1 MADAK
6 DYLELWRERYSFPNY
21 ITGHDYLTENGNAV
35 PGTNAGW
42 SAAQKLLLNG
52 NAIGTPDGYYLN
64 PIPLFNRLDHIYSDI
79 VKKGFMS
86 ARSDSIKMNVKNMD
100 YTNGSSD
107 TVKTAPRYPFFNF
120 YGYDLDDIENEI
132 FYSGQ
137 EGINGIYLA
146 QFFPLIRDYEDG
158 RVNGRVTY
166 TIPKSY
172 AEKTKTQT
180 NKTILSEI
188 ERFNGIYELWN
199 ESEELE
205 LLAERFKKD
214 KNDLWIRFNI
224 VDEVADST
232 VTYYGPSNEMLI
244 LYVLYCNYLAE
255 TFFGL
260 QLLMPQ
266 YKRRVEV
273 EDLNKNFWVISTIL
287 DAVVNTL
294 WGPYGLI
301 DVVRQLIAKV
311 TQIEDF
317 LGLNSLT
324 GIELLYNGDNELYF
338 DMYSRFLLSGLE
350 LKLKT
355 QSGERVIKNIFK
367 SHSELSDR
375 KSTTDVYESR
385 EELFEATQ
393 FAEITSVESGYQFTG
408 LYDSDLICSDD
419 KIKISEKPTYIS
431 LSTVIDAIN
440 NTIVSDNGV
449 GFGSI
454 NYDIGPAYREFFG
467 NLDITPD
474 GTLSPTDYEMIATDN
489 RSVSNGATLTPEQI
503 ERFKK
508 YTLAKE
514 YLEDLVNRIDI
525 TEGDKKLSSDK
536 KELLNNLKIESLE
549 DIDKYFTSKKVLVD
563 TSIDTIDTDE
573 NGAIDTKEFLN
584 YANDQIKQIKDFF
597 NNLIQTFGASDDT
610 INNIEDIGND
620 GIKISTAMKGDDG
633 SIGHFAKVDVDNKG
647 LKSTLT
653 TLQELSEYLN
663 RYYIVNKT
671 NKEYLDV
678 LVEDIFENTTN
689 ADGTTTKTCV
699 DALVTIKKTGNPD
712 NIPGGHYVIA
722 INEFDDVGVLPTE
735 DIYTYSLYGLA
746 ILAKKFLPK
755 KGDFDIW
762 FDTNTTVGEKFFD
775 VSDANNDSPASPGKV
790 NLSDAFEIAKSLLP
804 KYNNGEYF
812 AKIKTLMTLI
822 DNDDASDKDS
832 ACVGALAELA
842 NINKNHKNPFPT
854 GVVNESVKTAIKNY
868 FFVKKYDGNPNS
880 VKIISEV
887 CCPNLYM
894 LIEIAKMAQPI
905 RDRKGYE
912 INAGDKQAIIN
923 TITKTNYQLHDNI
936 LIFLYDKDYYKIQYD
951 EEETT
956 TNSGEAGLY
965 VDVTDGFYKTN
976 QPVIKYHLKRRETTH
991 FLFIPR
997 TDLIGGEIIELR
1009 LTEKGVNKEI
1019 LDLSQLTDKGFT
1031 QMKTTNSR
1039 LFLSLHNS
1047 FADIPAQYNHRT
1059 TLFFK
1064 DTVPE
1069 DISTLG
1075 HTDNPFKD
1083 INSWF
1088 CNGIE
1093 CQYFKPTM
1101 KKVNEDTILSSQQTK
1116 LVDLTIKAS
1125 MICKAENINDN
1136 SFIFEEGP
1144 TESKLNN
1151 ETFYS
1156 FARKMA
1162 FGAAQRHNLVF
1173 YSSSATHDGDMFVH
1187 SPSQLLLS
1195 PSLRGDESIQPPYWV
1210 SDSEY
1215 AKRIYPYDVMNNA
1228 GDTCKLAD
1236 ITSMLYKNSLTKE
1249 KTPLVIDAIWGMR
1262 DVDNYIKPKK
1272 IKYIIIEREPGSRNN
1287 TYGPTS
1293 IGFSHSSGYLHS
1305 GNGLTS
1311 LGEYSHYTEY
1321 LQIQWYTS
1329 KGMPVNNSGH
1339 NFPPANAKYGVIN
1352 LERLAKEKGTSALQ
1366 FAQTFMIRFYSS
1378 DITKQKTQDEF
1389 ITKIGGQTVYRRPIF
1404 KMAYFLGEDMTEKEF
1419 LNNKNYSKGDK

>member
-1 MADAK
+1 MANAK

-21 ITGHDYLTENGNAV
+21 ITGHEYLTENGNAV
-35 PGTNAGW
+35 SNTDTSW

-52 NAIGTPDGYYLN
+52 NAIGTPDKYYLN

-79 VKKGFMS
+79 VKKGFIS

-107 TVKTAPRYPFFNF
+107 TIKRAPKYPFFNF
-120 YGYDLDDIENEI
+120 YGYDLDDVENKI
-132 FYSGQ
+132 FYAG
-137 EGINGIYLA
+137 EKGINGVYLS
-146 QFFPLIRDYEDG
+146 QFLAPFGAEYQTGNIDG
-158 RVNGRVTY
+158 RIIH
-166 TIPKSY
+166 TIPKSEI
-172 AEKTKTQT
+172 EKRKTQT
-180 NKTILSEI
+180 NKTMLSEL
-188 ERFNGIYELWN
+188 ERFNNIYELWN

-205 LLAERFKKD
+205 VISKRFN
-214 KNDLWIRFNI
+214 KNKYILWGQYNI
-224 VDEVADST
+224 VDEASNST
-232 VTYYGPSNEMLI
+232 VTYYAPSNEMLI
-244 LYVLYCNYLAE
+244 LYIQYCNHLAE

-273 EDLNKNFWVISTIL
+273 EDLNKNFWVISAIL

-317 LGLNSLT
+317 LGLSSLT
-324 GIELLYNGDNELYF
+324 GIELLYNGEDELYF

-367 SHSELSDR
+367 PHSENSDR
-375 KSTTDVYESR
+375 KSTTDVYETR
-385 EELFEATQ
+385 DKLFEATQ
-393 FAEITSVESGYQFTG
+393 FKEITSIASDYESTG

-440 NTIVSDNGV
+440 NAIVADDGV
-449 GFGSI
+449 GFGSV
-454 NYDIGPAYREFFG
+454 NYDISPAYREFFEK
-467 NLDITPD
+467 LDITPD
-474 GTLSPTDYEMIATDN
+474 GTLSPTDYEIIATDN
-489 RSVSNGATLTPEQI
+489 QSVSTGATLTPEQI
-503 ERFKK
+503 ERFNK

-514 YLEDLVNRIDI
+514 YLEGLVNKPN
-525 TEGDKKLSSDK
+525 KKSDEI
-536 KELLNNLKIESLE
+536 ELLNNLKIVSIN
-549 DIDKYFTSKKVLVD
+549 DVGKYFTSKQILID
-563 TSIDTIDTDE
+563 TSIDAIDLDGS
-573 NGAIDTKEFLN
+573 GAINTEEYLA
-584 YANDQIKQIKDFF
+584 YANGQINKIKNYLND
-597 NNLIQTFGASDDT
+597 LIQTCNQQKTVDDLDADNPDADSLT
-610 INNIEDIGND
+610 LEFPVSLGQAEYAD
-620 GIKISTAMKGDDG
+620 GLRNSLQAE
-633 SIGHFAKVDVDNKG
+633 
-647 LKSTLT
+647 
-653 TLQELSEYLN
+653 QELAEYLN
-663 RYYIVNKT
+663 YYYT
-671 NKEYLDV
+671 NKKGAYIYIGV
-678 LVEDIFENTTN
+678 DINLNDSKIT
-689 ADGTTTKTCV
+689 
-699 DALVTIKKTGNPD
+699 LKKVK
-712 NIPGGHYVIA
+712 NIGELGDYDYRIPIH
-722 INEFDDVGVLPTE
+722 EFDKIEMLPSE
-735 DIYTYSLYGLA
+735 DIYSYSLYSCIIIAKSVLSNNEIQQWFEKHEDLGKEFFNIDTRGQSANSVDVYDA
-746 ILAKKFLPK
+746 I
-755 KGDFDIW
+755 
-762 FDTNTTVGEKFFD
+762 
-775 VSDANNDSPASPGKV
+775 
-790 NLSDAFEIAKSLLP
+790 EIARSLLP
-804 KYNNGEYF
+804 KYYNAETF
-812 AKIKTLMTLI
+812 KQVRKLI
-822 DNDDASDKDS
+822 SRIDKDDALNEET
-832 ACVGALAELA
+832 ACVGYLADLVNRAKNNEALSTTV
-842 NINKNHKNPFPT
+842 INEYTKNK
-854 GVVNESVKTAIKNY
+854 IKEY
-868 FFVKKYDGNPNS
+868 LFVKKYDGDPKT
-880 VKIISEV
+880 VKMVSEI

-894 LIEIAKMAQPI
+894 LIEIAKLAQPT
-905 RDRKGYE
+905 RDREGYE
-912 INAGDKQAIIN
+912 ITSAHSQGLIK
-923 TITKTNYQLHDNI
+923 TITETNYQLHDNI
-936 LIFLYDKDYYKIQYD
+936 LIFLYDEDYYRIHSEGQEGTD
-951 EEETT
+951 EHSKNT
-956 TNSGEAGLY
+956 GLY
-965 VDVTDGFYKTN
+965 VAVTDGFYTTS
-976 QPVIKYHLKRRETTH
+976 QPVIKYHLDNKADTTH
-991 FLFIPR
+991 LLFVPR
-997 TDLIGGEIIELR
+997 ADLIGGEIIELR

-1019 LDLSQLTDKGFT
+1019 LDLSKLTKNGFET
-1031 QMKTTNSR
+1031 MKTTNSR

-1069 DISTLG
+1069 DIKSLG
-1075 HTDNPFKD
+1075 QDGNPFKD

-1093 CQYFKPTM
+1093 CQYFKPTT
-1101 KKVNEDTILSSQQTK
+1101 KKVNEDTVLSSKQTK
-1116 LVDLTIKAS
+1116 LVNLRIKAS
-1125 MICKAENINDN
+1125 MICKAENIHDN

-1144 TESKLNN
+1144 TESKVNN

-1162 FGAAQRHNLVF
+1162 FGAAQRNNLVF
-1173 YSSSATHDGDMFVH
+1173 YSSPATHDGDMFVH
-1187 SPSQLLLS
+1187 HPSQLLLS
-1195 PSLRGDESIQPPYWV
+1195 PSLRGDESIQGPYWV

-1215 AKRIYPYDVMNNA
+1215 AKKTSPYDVMSNA

-1311 LGEYSHYTEY
+1311 LGDYDHYTNS
-1321 LQIQWYTS
+1321 LQVQWYTS
-1329 KGMPVNNSGH
+1329 EGKPVSNRGG
-1339 NFPPANAKYGVIN
+1339 NFPPVNAKYGVIN
-1352 LERLAKEKGTSALQ
+1352 FEQFTEEEGSSALQ

-1378 DITKQKTQDEF
+1378 DITNKNTQKEF
-1389 ITKIGGQTVYRRPIF
+1389 ITTVGGQTVYRRPIF

>member
-52 NAIGTPDGYYLN
+52 NAIGTPDGHYLN

-120 YGYDLDDIENEI
+120 YGYDLDNIENEI

-137 EGINGIYLA
+137 EGINGTYLA

-172 AEKTKTQT
+172 TEKTKTQT

-214 KNDLWIRFNI
+214 KNDLWVRYNI

-393 FAEITSVESGYQFTG
+393 FTEITSVESGYQFTG

-440 NTIVSDNGV
+440 NAIVEDEV
-449 GFGSI
+449 GFGSV
-454 NYDIGPAYREFFG
+454 NYDISPAYRKFFG
-467 NLDITPD
+467 KLDITPD
-474 GTLSPTDYEMIATDN
+474 GTLSPTDYEMIAADN
-489 RSVSNGATLTPEQI
+489 QSVSTGATLTPEQS
-503 ERFKK
+503 ERFNK

-514 YLEDLVNRIDI
+514 YLEELVNK
-525 TEGDKKLSSDK
+525 TDKTSDEI
-536 KELLNNLKIESLE
+536 ELLNNLKIVSIN
-549 DIDKYFTSKKVLVD
+549 DVGKYFTSKQILLD
-563 TSIDTIDTDE
+563 TSID
-573 NGAIDTKEFLN
+573 AIDSDGSGTINTEEYLA
-584 YANDQIKQIKDFF
+584 YANGQINKIKNYLND
-597 NNLIQTFGASDDT
+597 LIQTCNQQKTVDDLDANSLT
-610 INNIEDIGND
+610 LEFPVSLGQTEYAD
-620 GIKISTAMKGDDG
+620 GLRNSLQTE
-633 SIGHFAKVDVDNKG
+633 
-647 LKSTLT
+647 
-653 TLQELSEYLN
+653 QELAEYLN
-663 RYYIVNKT
+663 YYYT
-671 NKEYLDV
+671 NKKGAY
-678 LVEDIFENTTN
+678 IYI
-689 ADGTTTKTCV
+689 G
-699 DALVTIKKTGNPD
+699 VTINSEENKIILKKVK
-712 NIPGGHYVIA
+712 NIGELGGCDYRIPIHG
-722 INEFDDVGVLPTE
+722 FDKIEMLPSE
-735 DIYTYSLYGLA
+735 DIYSYSLYSCIIIAKSVLSNNEIQQWFEKHEDLGKEFFNIDTRGQSANSVDVYDA
-746 ILAKKFLPK
+746 I
-755 KGDFDIW
+755 
-762 FDTNTTVGEKFFD
+762 
-775 VSDANNDSPASPGKV
+775 
-790 NLSDAFEIAKSLLP
+790 EIARSLLP
-804 KYNNGEYF
+804 KYYN
-812 AKIKTLMTLI
+812 AKTFKQVRNLI
-822 DNDDASDKDS
+822 SRIDKDDALNEET
-832 ACVGALAELA
+832 ACVGDLADLVNRAKNNEALS
-842 NINKNHKNPFPT
+842 T
-854 GVVNESVKTAIKNY
+854 TVVNEYTKNKIKEY
-868 FFVKKYDGNPNS
+868 LFVKKYDGDPKT
-880 VKIISEV
+880 VKMVSEI

-894 LIEIAKMAQPI
+894 LIEIAKLAQPT
-905 RDRKGYE
+905 RDREGYE
-912 INAGDKQAIIN
+912 ITSTHSQGLIK
-923 TITKTNYQLHDNI
+923 TITETNYQLHDNI
-936 LIFLYDKDYYKIQYD
+936 LIFLYDEDYYRIHSEGQEGT
-951 EEETT
+951 EEHSKNT
-956 TNSGEAGLY
+956 GLY
-965 VDVTDGFYKTN
+965 VAVTDGFYTTS
-976 QPVIKYHLKRRETTH
+976 QPVIKYHLDNKADTTH
-991 FLFIPR
+991 LLFVPR
-997 TDLIGGEIIELR
+997 ADLIGGEIIELR

-1019 LDLSQLTDKGFT
+1019 LDLSKLTKNGFET
-1031 QMKTTNSR
+1031 MKTTNSR

-1069 DISTLG
+1069 DIKSLG
-1075 HTDNPFKD
+1075 RDGNPFKD

-1093 CQYFKPTM
+1093 CQYFKPTT
-1101 KKVNEDTILSSQQTK
+1101 KKVNENTVLSSKQTK
-1116 LVDLTIKAS
+1116 LVNLRIKAS
-1125 MICKAENINDN
+1125 MICKAENIHDN

-1144 TESKLNN
+1144 TESKVNN

-1162 FGAAQRHNLVF
+1162 FGAAQRNNLVF
-1173 YSSSATHDGDMFVH
+1173 YSSPATHDGDMFVH
-1187 SPSQLLLS
+1187 HPSQMLLS
-1195 PSLRGDESIQPPYWV
+1195 PSLRGDESIQGPYWV

-1215 AKRIYPYDVMNNA
+1215 AKKTSPYDVMSNA
-1228 GDTCKLAD
+1228 GETCKLAD
-1236 ITSMLYKNSLTKE
+1236 ITSMLYKNSLPKE

-1311 LGEYSHYTEY
+1311 LGDYDHYTNS
-1321 LQIQWYTS
+1321 LQVQWYTS
-1329 KGMPVNNSGH
+1329 EGKPVSNRGG

-1352 LERLAKEKGTSALQ
+1352 FEQFAKEEGSSALQ

-1378 DITKQKTQDEF
+1378 DITNKNTQKEF
-1389 ITKIGGQTVYRRPIF
+1389 ITTVGGQTVYRRPIF
-1404 KMAYFLGEDMTEKEF
+1404 KMAYFLGEDMTEKDF
-1419 LNNKNYSKGDK
+1419 RNNENYFSGDK

>member
-1 MADAK
+1 MANAK

-21 ITGHDYLTENGNAV
+21 ITGHEYLTENGNAV
-35 PGTNAGW
+35 SNTDTSW

-52 NAIGTPDGYYLN
+52 NAIGTPDKYYLN

-79 VKKGFMS
+79 VKKGFIS

-107 TVKTAPRYPFFNF
+107 TIKRAPKYPFFNF
-120 YGYDLDDIENEI
+120 YGYDLDDVENKI
-132 FYSGQ
+132 FYAG
-137 EGINGIYLA
+137 EDGINGTYLA
-146 QFFPLIRDYEDG
+146 QFLAPFGYDEKEVI
-158 RVNGRVTY
+158 NGKTVY
-166 TIPKSY
+166 TISKSD
-172 AEKTKTQT
+172 AEKRKTQT
-180 NKTILSEI
+180 NKTVLSEL
-188 ERFNGIYELWN
+188 ERFNNIYELWN

-205 LLAERFKKD
+205 VISKRFN
-214 KNDLWIRFNI
+214 KNNYFLWDQFNI
-224 VDEVADST
+224 VDEASNST
-232 VTYYGPSNEMLI
+232 VAYHAPSNEMLI
-244 LYVLYCNYLAE
+244 LYIQYCNHLAE

-273 EDLNKNFWVISTIL
+273 EDLNKNFWVISAIL

-317 LGLNSLT
+317 LGLSSLT
-324 GIELLYNGDNELYF
+324 GIELLYNGEDELYF

-367 SHSELSDR
+367 PHSENSDR
-375 KSTTDVYESR
+375 KSTTDVYDTR
-385 EELFEATQ
+385 DKLFEATQ
-393 FAEITSVESGYQFTG
+393 FKEITSIESDYESTG

-440 NTIVSDNGV
+440 NAIVADDGV
-449 GFGSI
+449 GFGSV
-454 NYDIGPAYREFFG
+454 NYDISPAYRDFFG
-467 NLDITPD
+467 KLDITPD

-489 RSVSNGATLTPEQI
+489 QSVSTGATLTPEQI
-503 ERFKK
+503 ERFNK

-514 YLEDLVNRIDI
+514 YLEGLVNKPN
-525 TEGDKKLSSDK
+525 KKSDEI
-536 KELLNNLKIESLE
+536 ELLKNLKIESLE
-549 DIDKYFTSKKVLVD
+549 DINKYFISKKVLVD
-563 TSIDTIDTDE
+563 TSIDTIDTDK
-573 NGAIDTKEFLN
+573 NGAIDTTEYVK
-584 YANDQIKQIKDFF
+584 YANDQMKQIKDFF
-597 NNLIQTFGASDDT
+597 NSLIQTYTKETSIDDKNLINFTMPISQDDNGISNT
-610 INNIEDIGND
+610 IVKGLRNNI
-620 GIKISTAMKGDDG
+620 A
-633 SIGHFAKVDVDNKG
+633 
-647 LKSTLT
+647 

-663 RYYIVNKT
+663 RYYIASSKI
-671 NKEYLDV
+671 YLGVSVTDISNGV
-678 LVEDIFENTTN
+678 SVKIEKDEKLANIEDN
-689 ADGTTTKTCV
+689 
-699 DALVTIKKTGNPD
+699 
-712 NIPGGHYVIA
+712 HYVIA
-722 INEFDDVGVLPTE
+722 ISEFNSVGVLPTE
-735 DIYTYSLYGLA
+735 DIYTYSLYGA
-746 ILAKKFLPK
+746 IIIAKLILP
-755 KGDFDIW
+755 DTDSEIDQW
-762 FDTNTTVGEKFFD
+762 FDKNPGVGDTFFD
-775 VSDANNDSPASPGKV
+775 VDGITDEKDRPV
-790 NLSDAFEIAKSLLP
+790 NLYDAIEISKGLLP
-804 KYNNGEYF
+804 KYNNAKYF
-812 AKIKTLMTLI
+812 AKIKELMTSI
-822 DNDDASDKDS
+822 DNDDASDKES

-842 NINKNHKNPFPT
+842 NINKKHKNPFPV

-868 FFVKKYDGNPNS
+868 FFVKKYDGNPES
-880 VKIISEV
+880 VKIISEIS
-887 CCPNLYM
+887 CPNLYM
-894 LIEIAKMAQPI
+894 LIEIAKLAQPT
-905 RDRKGYE
+905 RDREGYE
-912 INAGDKQAIIN
+912 ITPTHRQGLIN
-923 TITKTNYQLHDNI
+923 TITQTNYQLHDNI
-936 LIFLYDKDYYKIQYD
+936 LIFLYDEDYYRIHSEGQEGT
-951 EEETT
+951 EEHSKNT
-956 TNSGEAGLY
+956 GLY
-965 VDVTDGFYKTN
+965 VSVTDGFYTTS
-976 QPVIKYHLKRRETTH
+976 QPVIKYHLDNKADTTH
-991 FLFIPR
+991 LLFVPR
-997 TDLIGGEIIELR
+997 ADLIGGEIIELR

-1019 LDLSQLTDKGFT
+1019 LDLSKLTKNGFET
-1031 QMKTTNSR
+1031 MKTTNSR

-1069 DISTLG
+1069 DISDLG
-1075 HTDNPFKD
+1075 HDGNPFKD

-1093 CQYFKPTM
+1093 CQYFKPTT
-1101 KKVNEDTILSSQQTK
+1101 KKVNEDTVLSSKQTK
-1116 LVDLTIKAS
+1116 LVNLRIKAS

-1144 TESKLNN
+1144 TESKVNN

-1173 YSSSATHDGDMFVH
+1173 YSSSATQDGDMFVH

-1195 PSLRGDESIQPPYWV
+1195 PSLRGDESIQGPYWI

-1215 AKRIYPYDVMNNA
+1215 AKKTSPYDVMSRA

-1311 LGEYSHYTEY
+1311 LGEYGHYTNS
-1321 LQIQWYTS
+1321 LQVQWYTS
-1329 KGMPVNNSGH
+1329 EGKPVSNRGG
-1339 NFPPANAKYGVIN
+1339 NFPPVNAKYGVIN
-1352 LERLAKEKGTSALQ
+1352 FEQFAKEEGSSALQ

-1378 DITKQKTQDEF
+1378 DITNKNTQKEF
-1389 ITKIGGQTVYRRPIF
+1389 ITTVGGQTVYRRPIF
-1404 KMAYFLGEDMTEKEF
+1404 KMAYFLGEDMTETEF

>member
-6 DYLELWRERYSFPNY
+6 DYLELWRERYSFPSY
-21 ITGHDYLTENGNAV
+21 IGDNFRLSEDGTIVLDNEEEWSEAQRILLQGSAVGTSKNSYLD
-35 PGTNAGW
+35 P
-42 SAAQKLLLNG
+42 K
-52 NAIGTPDGYYLN
+52 
-64 PIPLFNRLDHIYSDI
+64 PLFNKLGEIYTNIINSS
-79 VKKGFMS
+79 FAS
-86 ARSDSIKMNVKNMD
+86 ARTDSIKMNRNNMD
-100 YTNGSSD
+100 YTNGSGLLVD
-107 TVKTAPRYPFFNF
+107 QTPVYPFFCF
-120 YGYDLDDIENEI
+120 LYGMPEETSSKEVYNDWYNENVVIDIITAISDNNINTNNIPNIITIDSKLLEDKHFPSFTKVEAVTLGDYLHYYTDWYTHYKNTFCELFNTSSDTPEDFWNKHWYQIISIKSDTLEQEI
-132 FYSGQ
+132 FYLPN
-137 EGINGIYLA
+137 EKFVE
-146 QFFPLIRDYEDG
+146 QFRL
-158 RVNGRVTY
+158 
-166 TIPKSY
+166 
-172 AEKTKTQT
+172 
-180 NKTILSEI
+180 
-188 ERFNGIYELWN
+188 
-199 ESEELE
+199 
-205 LLAERFKKD
+205 FKK
-214 KNDLWIRFNI
+214 K
-224 VDEVADST
+224 
-232 VTYYGPSNEMLI
+232 MLNK
-244 LYVLYCNYLAE
+244 VR
-255 TFFGL
+255 GL

-266 YKRRVEV
+266 YHRRVEV
-273 EDLNKNFWVISTIL
+273 EDLDENFWVISVIL
-287 DAVVNTL
+287 DAVVNAL

-301 DVVRQLIAKV
+301 DVVRQLILKV

-367 SHSELSDR
+367 SHSELSNR
-375 KSTTDVYESR
+375 ESTTDVYESR

-419 KIKISEKPTYIS
+419 EVNINEKKGYIS

-440 NTIVSDNGV
+440 NAIVSDNGV
-449 GFGSI
+449 DFGSI
-454 NYDIGPAYREFFG
+454 NYDISPAYRDFFG

-474 GTLSPTDYEMIATDN
+474 GTLSPTDYKMIATDN
-489 RSVSNGATLTPEQI
+489 QSVSSGATLTPEQI
-503 ERFKK
+503 KRFKK
-508 YTLAKE
+508 YTLAKK

-525 TEGDKKLSSDK
+525 TEGDKKLSSDQ

-573 NGAIDTKEFLN
+573 NGAVDTKEFLN

-597 NNLIQTFGASDDT
+597 NNLIQTFGILNGDT
-610 INNIEDIGND
+610 VDNIEDLSSNPNHAIT
-620 GIKISTAMKGDDG
+620 ISTVISESAYD
-633 SIGHFAKVDVDNKG
+633 IDNKG

-663 RYYIVNKT
+663 RYYTAK

-678 LVEDIFENTTN
+678 FVMDQKRTGENP
-689 ADGTTTKTCV
+689 TCV
-699 DALVTIKKTGNPD
+699 GAIITIQKKQGSPS
-712 NIPGGHYVIA
+712 NIPNNHYAIA
-722 INEFDDVGVLPTE
+722 INEFDGVGVLPTE
-735 DIYTYSLYGLA
+735 DIYTYSLYGATVIANLVLSA
-746 ILAKKFLPK
+746 EDSEF
-755 KGDFDIW
+755 GIW
-762 FDTNTTVGEKFFD
+762 FNNNKKLGDKFFD
-775 VSDANNDSPASPGKV
+775 IVDGENTETDLVNIYDAI
-790 NLSDAFEIAKSLLP
+790 EISKSLLSE
-804 KYNNGEYF
+804 YNNAEYF
-812 AKIKTLMTLI
+812 AKIKNLMTLI
-822 DNDDASDKDS
+822 DNDDASNESS

-854 GVVNESVKTAIKNY
+854 GVVNESLKTKIKNY
-868 FFVKKYDGNPNS
+868 FFVKKYDGNPES
-880 VKIISEV
+880 VKMIAEI

-912 INAGDKQAIIN
+912 IKAGDKQAIIN

-951 EEETT
+951 EEETA

-965 VDVTDGFYKTN
+965 VAVTDGFYKTN
-976 QPVIKYHLKRRETTH
+976 QPVIKYHLNKKKETTH

-1019 LDLSQLTDKGFT
+1019 LDLSKLTDEGFT

-1075 HTDNPFKD
+1075 HTDNLFKD

-1116 LVDLTIKAS
+1116 LVDLKIKAS

-1162 FGAAQRHNLVF
+1162 FGAAQRHNLIF
-1173 YSSSATHDGDMFVH
+1173 YSSSATHDGDMFIH

-1215 AKRIYPYDVMNNA
+1215 AKRIYAYDVMDDA

-1311 LGEYSHYTEY
+1311 LGDYDHYTNS
-1321 LQIQWYTS
+1321 LQVQWYTS
-1329 KGMPVNNSGH
+1329 EGKPVSNRGG
-1339 NFPPANAKYGVIN
+1339 NFPPVNAKYGVIN
-1352 LERLAKEKGTSALQ
+1352 FEQFAKEKGSSVLQ

-1389 ITKIGGQTVYRRPIF
+1389 ITTVGDQTVYRRPIF
-1404 KMAYFLGEDMTEKEF
+1404 KMAYFLGEDMTETEF
-1419 LNNKNYSKGDK
+1419 LNNQNYSKGDK

>member
-1 MADAK
+1 MANAK

-21 ITGHDYLTENGNAV
+21 ITGHEYLTENGNAV
-35 PGTNAGW
+35 SNTDTSW

-52 NAIGTPDGYYLN
+52 NAIGTPDKYYLN

-79 VKKGFMS
+79 VKKGFIS

-107 TVKTAPRYPFFNF
+107 TIKRAPKYPFFNF
-120 YGYDLDDIENEI
+120 YGYDLDDVENKI
-132 FYSGQ
+132 FYAG
-137 EGINGIYLA
+137 EKGINGVYLS
-146 QFFPLIRDYEDG
+146 QFLAPFGAEYQTGNIDG
-158 RVNGRVTY
+158 RIIH
-166 TIPKSY
+166 TIPKSEI
-172 AEKTKTQT
+172 EKRKTQT
-180 NKTILSEI
+180 NKTMLSEL
-188 ERFNGIYELWN
+188 ERFNNIYELWN

-205 LLAERFKKD
+205 VISKRFN
-214 KNDLWIRFNI
+214 KNKYILWGQYNI
-224 VDEVADST
+224 VDEASNST
-232 VTYYGPSNEMLI
+232 VTYYAPSNEMLI
-244 LYVLYCNYLAE
+244 LYIQYCNHLAE

-273 EDLNKNFWVISTIL
+273 EDLNKNFWVISAIL

-317 LGLNSLT
+317 LGLSSLT
-324 GIELLYNGDNELYF
+324 GIELLYNGEDELYF

-367 SHSELSDR
+367 PHSENSDR
-375 KSTTDVYESR
+375 KSTTDVYETR
-385 EELFEATQ
+385 DKLFEATQ
-393 FAEITSVESGYQFTG
+393 FKEITSIASDYESTG

-440 NTIVSDNGV
+440 NAIVEDEV
-449 GFGSI
+449 GFGSV
-454 NYDIGPAYREFFG
+454 NYDISPAYRKFFG
-467 NLDITPD
+467 KLDITPD

-489 RSVSNGATLTPEQI
+489 QSVSTGATLTPEQI
-503 ERFKK
+503 ERFNK

-514 YLEDLVNRIDI
+514 YLEELVNK
-525 TEGDKKLSSDK
+525 TDKTSDEI
-536 KELLNNLKIESLE
+536 ELLNNLKIVSIN
-549 DIDKYFTSKKVLVD
+549 DVGKYFTSKQILLD
-563 TSIDTIDTDE
+563 TSID
-573 NGAIDTKEFLN
+573 AIDLDGSGTINTEEYLAYANGQINKIKNYLNDLIQTCGNNETTVDDLDVDNPDANLLTLDFPVSLTNGDYADGLRNSLQTEQELAEYLN
-584 YANDQIKQIKDFF
+584 YYYTNKKGAYIYIGVDINLNDNKITLKKVKNIGELAGYDYRIPIHGFDKIEMLPSEDIYSYSLYSCIIIAKKILPPNS
-597 NNLIQTFGASDDT
+597 NNLIQQWFTD
-610 INNIEDIGND
+610 
-620 GIKISTAMKGDDG
+620 
-633 SIGHFAKVDVDNKG
+633 HP
-647 LKSTLT
+647 
-653 TLQELSEYLN
+653 ELG
-663 RYYIVNKT
+663 
-671 NKEYLDV
+671 KE
-678 LVEDIFENTTN
+678 F
-689 ADGTTTKTCV
+689 
-699 DALVTIKKTGNPD
+699 
-712 NIPGGHYVIA
+712 
-722 INEFDDVGVLPTE
+722 
-735 DIYTYSLYGLA
+735 
-746 ILAKKFLPK
+746 
-755 KGDFDIW
+755 FDIEGISMG
-762 FDTNTTVGEKFFD
+762 TVD
-775 VSDANNDSPASPGKV
+775 LQDAIEVARN
-790 NLSDAFEIAKSLLP
+790 LLP
-804 KYNNGEYF
+804 KYYN
-812 AKIKTLMTLI
+812 AKTFKQVRNLI
-822 DNDDASDKDS
+822 SRIDKDDALNEKT
-832 ACVGALAELA
+832 ACVSYLADLVNRAKNNEALS
-842 NINKNHKNPFPT
+842 T
-854 GVVNESVKTAIKNY
+854 GVVNEYTKNKIKEY
-868 FFVKKYDGNPNS
+868 LFVKKYDGDPKT
-880 VKIISEV
+880 VKMVSEI

-894 LIEIAKMAQPI
+894 LIEIAKLAQPT
-905 RDRKGYE
+905 RDREGYE
-912 INAGDKQAIIN
+912 ITSAHSQGLIK
-923 TITKTNYQLHDNI
+923 TITETNYQLHDNI
-936 LIFLYDKDYYKIQYD
+936 LIFLYDEDYYRIHSEGQ
-951 EEETT
+951 EGT
-956 TNSGEAGLY
+956 GEHSKNTGLY
-965 VDVTDGFYKTN
+965 VAVTDGFYTTS
-976 QPVIKYHLKRRETTH
+976 QPVIKYHLDNKADTTH
-991 FLFIPR
+991 LLFVPR
-997 TDLIGGEIIELR
+997 ADLIGGEIIELR

-1019 LDLSQLTDKGFT
+1019 LDLSKLTKNGFET
-1031 QMKTTNSR
+1031 MKTTNSR

-1069 DISTLG
+1069 DISNLG
-1075 HTDNPFKD
+1075 QDGNPFKD

-1093 CQYFKPTM
+1093 CQYFKPTT
-1101 KKVNEDTILSSQQTK
+1101 KKVNENTVLSSKQTK
-1116 LVDLTIKAS
+1116 LVNLRIKAS
-1125 MICKAENINDN
+1125 MICKAENIHDN

-1144 TESKLNN
+1144 TESKVNN

-1162 FGAAQRHNLVF
+1162 FGAAQRNNLVF
-1173 YSSSATHDGDMFVH
+1173 YSSPATHDGDMFVH

-1195 PSLRGDESIQPPYWV
+1195 PSLRGDESIQGPYWV

-1215 AKRIYPYDVMNNA
+1215 AKKTPPYDVMSRA

-1311 LGEYSHYTEY
+1311 LGEYDHYTNS
-1321 LQIQWYTS
+1321 LQVQWYTS
-1329 KGMPVNNSGH
+1329 EGKPVSNRGG
-1339 NFPPANAKYGVIN
+1339 NFPPVNAKYGVIN
-1352 LERLAKEKGTSALQ
+1352 FEQFAKEEGSSALQ

-1378 DITKQKTQDEF
+1378 DITNKNTQKEF
-1389 ITKIGGQTVYRRPIF
+1389 ITTVGGQTVYRRPIF
-1404 KMAYFLGEDMTEKEF
+1404 KMAYFLGEDMTETEF
-1419 LNNKNYSKGDK
+1419 LNNEKYSKGDK

>member
-21 ITGHDYLTENGNAV
+21 ITGNDYLTENGNAV

-419 KIKISEKPTYIS
+419 EVNINEKKGYLS

-440 NTIVSDNGV
+440 NAIVSDKGV

-454 NYDIGPAYREFFG
+454 NYDIGPAYRDFFSK
-467 NLDITPD
+467 LDITPD

-489 RSVSNGATLTPEQI
+489 RSVSNGATLTPEQVK
-503 ERFKK
+503 RFKK
-508 YTLAKE
+508 YASAKK
-514 YLEDLVNRIDI
+514 YLEELVNK
-525 TEGDKKLSSDK
+525 TNKESDEI
-536 KELLNNLKIESLE
+536 ELLNNLKIKNLE
-549 DIDKYFTSKKVLVD
+549 DINQYFISKKVLVD

-597 NNLIQTFGASDDT
+597 NNLIQTFGILKGDT
-610 INNIEDIGND
+610 VDNIEGLVYDRNIT
-620 GIKISTAMKGDDG
+620 ISTVISEQSYD
-633 SIGHFAKVDVDNKG
+633 INNKG
-647 LKSTLT
+647 LKNTLT

-663 RYYIVNKT
+663 RYYTSK

-678 LVEDIFENTTN
+678 LVVDQNSTGENP
-689 ADGTTTKTCV
+689 TCIG
-699 DALVTIKKTGNPD
+699 AIITIQKKKGIPSNIPD
-712 NIPGGHYVIA
+712 NRYIIP

-735 DIYTYSLYGLA
+735 DIYTYSLYGATVIANLV
-746 ILAKKFLPK
+746 LPAE
-755 KGDFDIW
+755 DSEFDIW
-762 FDTNTTVGEKFFD
+762 FNSHKTLGKKFFD
-775 VSDANNDSPASPGKV
+775 VTDGGDGTAGAGEVNIYDAI
-790 NLSDAFEIAKSLLP
+790 EISKSLLSE
-804 KYNNGEYF
+804 YNNAEYF
-812 AKIKTLMTLI
+812 AKIKDLMASI
-822 DNDDASDKDS
+822 DNDDASNENT

-842 NINKNHKNPFPT
+842 NINKKHKNPFPT
-854 GVVNESVKTAIKNY
+854 GVVNESLKTKIKNY
-868 FFVKKYDGNPNS
+868 FFIKKYDGNPKS
-880 VKIISEV
+880 VKMIAEI

-923 TITKTNYQLHDNI
+923 TIIKTNYQLHDNI
-936 LIFLYDKDYYKIQYD
+936 LIFLYDKDYYKIQD
-951 EEETT
+951 EKEETA

-976 QPVIKYHLKRRETTH
+976 QPVIKYHLNKKKETTH

-1215 AKRIYPYDVMNNA
+1215 AKRIYPYDVMDDA

>member
-1 MADAK
+1 MANAK

-21 ITGHDYLTENGNAV
+21 ITGHEYLTENGNAV
-35 PGTNAGW
+35 SNTDTSW

-52 NAIGTPDGYYLN
+52 NAIGTPDKYYLN

-79 VKKGFMS
+79 VKKGFIS
-86 ARSDSIKMNVKNMD
+86 ARSDAIKMNVKNMD

-107 TVKTAPRYPFFNF
+107 TIKRAPKYPFFNF
-120 YGYDLDDIENEI
+120 YGYDLDDVENKI
-132 FYSGQ
+132 FYAG
-137 EGINGIYLA
+137 EKGINGVYLS
-146 QFFPLIRDYEDG
+146 QFLAPFGAEYQTGNIDG
-158 RVNGRVTY
+158 RIIH
-166 TIPKSY
+166 TIPKSEI
-172 AEKTKTQT
+172 EKRKTQT
-180 NKTILSEI
+180 NKTMLSEL
-188 ERFNGIYELWN
+188 ERFNNIYELWN

-205 LLAERFKKD
+205 VISKRFN
-214 KNDLWIRFNI
+214 KNKYILWGQYNI
-224 VDEVADST
+224 VDEASNST
-232 VTYYGPSNEMLI
+232 VTYYAPSNEMLI
-244 LYVLYCNYLAE
+244 LYIQYCNHLAE

-317 LGLNSLT
+317 LGLSSLT
-324 GIELLYNGDNELYF
+324 GIELLYNGEDELYF

-367 SHSELSDR
+367 PHSENSDR
-375 KSTTDVYESR
+375 KSTTDVYETR
-385 EELFEATQ
+385 DKLFEAIQ
-393 FAEITSVESGYQFTG
+393 FNEIISPQSDYKSTG

-440 NTIVSDNGV
+440 NAIVADDGV
-449 GFGSI
+449 GFGSV
-454 NYDIGPAYREFFG
+454 NYDISPAYRDFFG
-467 NLDITPD
+467 KLDITPD

-489 RSVSNGATLTPEQI
+489 QSVSTGATLTPEQV

-508 YTLAKE
+508 YASAKK
-514 YLEDLVNRIDI
+514 YLEELVNK
-525 TEGDKKLSSDK
+525 TDKKSDEI
-536 KELLNNLKIESLE
+536 ELLKNLKIEKIN
-549 DIDKYFTSKKVLVD
+549 DVGKYFTSKQILLD
-563 TSIDTIDTDE
+563 TSIDIIDLDGSGTINNE
-573 NGAIDTKEFLN
+573 EYLA
-584 YANDQIKQIKDFF
+584 YANGQVNKIKNYLND
-597 NNLIQTFGASDDT
+597 LIQTCG
-610 INNIEDIGND
+610 NNETTVDSLDAENPEANSLTL
-620 GIKISTAMKGDDG
+620 KFPVSLTST
-633 SIGHFAKVDVDNKG
+633 DVDYASG
-647 LKSTLT
+647 LRNSLQTE
-653 TLQELSEYLN
+653 QELAEYLN
-663 RYYIVNKT
+663 YYYT
-671 NKEYLDV
+671 NKKGAY
-678 LVEDIFENTTN
+678 IYI
-689 ADGTTTKTCV
+689 G
-699 DALVTIKKTGNPD
+699 VTINSEKNEITLKKVK
-712 NIPGGHYVIA
+712 NIGELGGCDYRIPIHGFNKI
-722 INEFDDVGVLPTE
+722 EMLPSE
-735 DIYTYSLYGLA
+735 DIYSYSLYSC
-746 ILAKKFLPK
+746 IIIAKKILPSNNAIQEWFTDHLELGK
-755 KGDFDIW
+755 EFFDIEGI
-762 FDTNTTVGEKFFD
+762 TMNTVD
-775 VSDANNDSPASPGKV
+775 LQDAI
-790 NLSDAFEIAKSLLP
+790 EIARSLLP
-804 KYNNGEYF
+804 KYYN
-812 AKIKTLMTLI
+812 AKTFKQVRKLISRI
-822 DNDDASDKDS
+822 DNDDALNEKT
-832 ACVGALAELA
+832 ACVSDLADLVNRAKNNEALS
-842 NINKNHKNPFPT
+842 T
-854 GVVNESVKTAIKNY
+854 GVVNEYTKNKIKEY
-868 FFVKKYDGNPNS
+868 LFVKKYDGDPKT
-880 VKIISEV
+880 VKMVSEI

-894 LIEIAKMAQPI
+894 LIEIAKLAQPT
-905 RDRKGYE
+905 RDREGYE
-912 INAGDKQAIIN
+912 ITSAHSQGLIK
-923 TITKTNYQLHDNI
+923 TITETNYQLHDNI
-936 LIFLYDKDYYKIQYD
+936 LIFLYDEDYYRIHSEGQEGT
-951 EEETT
+951 EEHSKNT
-956 TNSGEAGLY
+956 GLY
-965 VDVTDGFYKTN
+965 VDVTDGFYTTS
-976 QPVIKYHLKRRETTH
+976 QPVIKYHLDNKADTTH
-991 FLFIPR
+991 LLFVPR
-997 TDLIGGEIIELR
+997 ADLIGGEIIELR

-1019 LDLSQLTDKGFT
+1019 LDLSKLTKNGFET
-1031 QMKTTNSR
+1031 MKTTNSR

-1069 DISTLG
+1069 DISDLG
-1075 HTDNPFKD
+1075 HDGNPFKD

-1093 CQYFKPTM
+1093 CQYFKPTT
-1101 KKVNEDTILSSQQTK
+1101 KKVNEDTVLSSKQTK
-1116 LVDLTIKAS
+1116 LVNLRIKAS
-1125 MICKAENINDN
+1125 MICKAENIHDN

-1162 FGAAQRHNLVF
+1162 FGAAQRNNLVF
-1173 YSSSATHDGDMFVH
+1173 YSSPATHDGDMFVH

-1195 PSLRGDESIQPPYWV
+1195 PSLRGDESIQGPYWV

-1215 AKRIYPYDVMNNA
+1215 AKKTSPYDVMSRA

-1311 LGEYSHYTEY
+1311 LGGYDHYTNS
-1321 LQIQWYTS
+1321 LQVQWYTS
-1329 KGMPVNNSGH
+1329 EGKPVSNRGG
-1339 NFPPANAKYGVIN
+1339 NFPPVNAKYGVIN
-1352 LERLAKEKGTSALQ
+1352 FEQFANEEGSSALQ

-1378 DITKQKTQDEF
+1378 DITNKNTQKEF
-1389 ITKIGGQTVYRRPIF
+1389 ITTVGGQTVYRRPIF
-1404 KMAYFLGEDMTEKEF
+1404 KTAYFLGEDMTETEF
-1419 LNNKNYSKGDK
+1419 LNNEKYSKGDK

>member
-21 ITGHDYLTENGNAV
+21 ITGNDYLTENGNAV

-52 NAIGTPDGYYLN
+52 NAIGTPDGHYLN

-120 YGYDLDDIENEI
+120 YGYDLDNIENEI

-146 QFFPLIRDYEDG
+146 QFFPLIRDYEEG

-232 VTYYGPSNEMLI
+232 VTYYGPSNEMLV

-393 FAEITSVESGYQFTG
+393 FAEITSVESDYQFTG

-419 KIKISEKPTYIS
+419 EVNITGKQGYLS

-440 NTIVSDNGV
+440 NAIVSDKGV

-454 NYDIGPAYREFFG
+454 NYDIGPAYRDFFG

-474 GTLSPTDYEMIATDN
+474 GTLSPTDYERIIADN
-489 RSVSNGATLTPEQI
+489 RSVSNGATLTPEQVK
-503 ERFKK
+503 RFKK
-508 YTLAKE
+508 YASAKK
-514 YLEDLVNRIDI
+514 YLEELVNK
-525 TEGDKKLSSDK
+525 TNKKSDEI
-536 KELLNNLKIESLE
+536 ELLNNLKIKNLD
-549 DIDKYFTSKKVLVD
+549 DINKYFTSIKVLVD

-597 NNLIQTFGASDDT
+597 NNLIQTFDILEGDT
-610 INNIEDIGND
+610 VDNIEGLVYDRNI
-620 GIKISTAMKGDDG
+620 IISTVISSKSSYD
-633 SIGHFAKVDVDNKG
+633 INNKG

-663 RYYIVNKT
+663 RYYTSK

-678 LVEDIFENTTN
+678 FVVDQKSTGENPTCIGAIIKIQKTKGIPSDI
-689 ADGTTTKTCV
+689 
-699 DALVTIKKTGNPD
+699 PD
-712 NIPGGHYVIA
+712 NRYIIP

-735 DIYTYSLYGLA
+735 DIYTYSLYGATVIANLV
-746 ILAKKFLPK
+746 LPTE
-755 KGDFDIW
+755 DSEFDIW
-762 FDTNTTVGEKFFD
+762 FNRHKTLGKQFFD
-775 VSDANNDSPASPGKV
+775 VTDKENDAAGTGKV
-790 NLSDAFEIAKSLLP
+790 NIYDAIEISKSLLSE
-804 KYNNGEYF
+804 YNNAEYF
-812 AKIKTLMTLI
+812 AQIKKLMTLI
-822 DNDDASDKDS
+822 DNDDASNENT
-832 ACVGALAELA
+832 ACVGSLAELA
-842 NINKNHKNPFPT
+842 NINKKHKNPFPT
-854 GVVNESVKTAIKNY
+854 GVVNESLKTKIKNY
-868 FFVKKYDGNPNS
+868 FFVKKYDGNPES
-880 VKIISEV
+880 VKMIAEI

-912 INAGDKQAIIN
+912 IKAGDKQAIIN

-951 EEETT
+951 KEETA

-976 QPVIKYHLKRRETTH
+976 QPVIKYHLNKKKETTH

-1019 LDLSQLTDKGFT
+1019 LDLSKLTDEGFT

-1101 KKVNEDTILSSQQTK
+1101 KKVNEDTVLSSQQTK
-1116 LVDLTIKAS
+1116 LVDLIIKAS

-1173 YSSSATHDGDMFVH
+1173 YSSPATHDGDMFVH

-1215 AKRIYPYDVMNNA
+1215 AKRIYPYDVMDDA

-1311 LGEYSHYTEY
+1311 LGESSHYTEY

-1389 ITKIGGQTVYRRPIF
+1389 ITKIDGQTVYRRPIF
-1404 KMAYFLGEDMTEKEF
+1404 KMAYFLGEDMTETEF
-1419 LNNKNYSKGDK
+1419 LNNQNYSKGDK

>member
-52 NAIGTPDGYYLN
+52 NAIGTPDGHYLN

-146 QFFPLIRDYEDG
+146 QFFPLIKDYEEG

-188 ERFNGIYELWN
+188 ERFNSIYELWN

-367 SHSELSDR
+367 SHSELSNR

-393 FAEITSVESGYQFTG
+393 FKEITSFESGYQFTG

-419 KIKISEKPTYIS
+419 WVDINEKKGYIS

-440 NTIVSDNGV
+440 NAIVSNGV

-474 GTLSPTDYEMIATDN
+474 GTLSPTDYERIVADN
-489 RSVSNGATLTPEQI
+489 QSVSTGATLTPEQVK
-503 ERFKK
+503 RFKK

-525 TEGDKKLSSDK
+525 TEGDKKLSSDQ

-597 NNLIQTFGASDDT
+597 SNLIQTFGASDDT
-610 INNIEDIGND
+610 VNNIDDISENREITVTTTIGD
-620 GIKISTAMKGDDG
+620 STYDA
-633 SIGHFAKVDVDNKG
+633 DNKG
-647 LKSTLT
+647 LKNTIA

-663 RYYIVNKT
+663 RYYIAKEKKYLIVSISDITKLINKNPT
-671 NKEYLDV
+671 CIGASV
-678 LVEDIFENTTN
+678 AI
-689 ADGTTTKTCV
+689 TK
-699 DALVTIKKTGNPD
+699 VTSLNNIKNNP
-712 NIPGGHYVIA
+712 YVIA

-735 DIYTYSLYGLA
+735 DIYTYSLYA
-746 ILAKKFLPK
+746 ATILAKKFLPQK
-755 KGDFDIW
+755 DDFDTW
-762 FDTNTTVGEKFFD
+762 FDTNKTVGDTFFD
-775 VSDANNDSPASPGKV
+775 VSDANNDSHGKV
-790 NLSDAFEIAKSLLP
+790 NLADAFEIAKSLLP

-812 AKIKTLMTLI
+812 AKIKKLMTLI
-822 DNDDASDKDS
+822 DNDDASNENT
-832 ACVGALAELA
+832 ACVSVLAQLA
-842 NINKNHKNPFPT
+842 NINKNHKDPFPT

-868 FFVKKYDGNPNS
+868 FFVKKYDGNPKS
-880 VKIISEV
+880 VKMIAEI

-912 INAGDKQAIIN
+912 ISAGDKQAIIN
-923 TITKTNYQLHDNI
+923 TITQTNYQLHDNI
-936 LIFLYDKDYYKIQYD
+936 LVFLYDKDYYKIQD
-951 EEETT
+951 EKEETA

-976 QPVIKYHLKRRETTH
+976 QPVIKYRLNKEETTH

-1019 LDLSQLTDKGFT
+1019 LDLSKLTDEGFT

-1116 LVDLTIKAS
+1116 LVDLRIKAS
-1125 MICKAENINDN
+1125 MICKAENIHDN

-1144 TESKLNN
+1144 TESKVNN

-1162 FGAAQRHNLVF
+1162 FGAAQRNNLVF
-1173 YSSSATHDGDMFVH
+1173 YSSPATHDGDMFVH
-1187 SPSQLLLS
+1187 HPSQMLLS
-1195 PSLRGDESIQPPYWV
+1195 PSLRGDESIQGPYWV

-1215 AKRIYPYDVMNNA
+1215 SKKISPYDVMSNA
-1228 GDTCKLAD
+1228 GETCKLAD
-1236 ITSMLYKNSLTKE
+1236 ITSMLYKNSLPKE

-1311 LGEYSHYTEY
+1311 LGDYDHYTNS
-1321 LQIQWYTS
+1321 LQVQWYTS
-1329 KGMPVNNSGH
+1329 EGKPVSNRGG
-1339 NFPPANAKYGVIN
+1339 NFPPVNAKYGVIN
-1352 LERLAKEKGTSALQ
+1352 FEQFANEEGSSALQ

-1378 DITKQKTQDEF
+1378 DITNKNTQKEF
-1389 ITKIGGQTVYRRPIF
+1389 ITTVGSQTVYRRPIF

>member
-21 ITGHDYLTENGNAV
+21 ITGNDYLTENGNAV

-120 YGYDLDDIENEI
+120 YGYDLDNIENEI

-137 EGINGIYLA
+137 EGINGTYLA
-146 QFFPLIRDYEDG
+146 QFFPLIRDYEEG

-266 YKRRVEV
+266 YRRRVEV

-367 SHSELSDR
+367 SHSELSNR

-393 FAEITSVESGYQFTG
+393 FTEITSFESGYQFTG

-419 KIKISEKPTYIS
+419 EVNINGKRGYLS

-440 NTIVSDNGV
+440 NAIVSDKV

-454 NYDIGPAYREFFG
+454 NYDIGPAYRKFFG

-474 GTLSPTDYEMIATDN
+474 GTLSPTDYERIIIDN
-489 RSVSNGATLTPEQI
+489 QSVSTGVTLTPEQV

-508 YTLAKE
+508 YASAKK
-514 YLEDLVNRIDI
+514 YLEELVNK
-525 TEGDKKLSSDK
+525 TNKESDEI
-536 KELLNNLKIESLE
+536 ELLNNLKIKNLE
-549 DIDKYFTSKKVLVD
+549 DINQYFTSKKVLVD

-573 NGAIDTKEFLN
+573 NGAIDTTEYVN

-597 NNLIQTFGASDDT
+597 NSLIQTYAKETSIDDNNRIKFT
-610 INNIEDIGND
+610 IHPPTNGDEDSNWVFN
-620 GIKISTAMKGDDG
+620 TT
-633 SIGHFAKVDVDNKG
+633 VKG
-647 LKSTLT
+647 LKNNIA

-663 RYYIVNKT
+663 RYYIASSKV
-671 NKEYLDV
+671 YLGVSVTEMSNGV
-678 LVEDIFENTTN
+678 LIKIEKDEDR
-689 ADGTTTKTCV
+689 TK
-699 DALVTIKKTGNPD
+699 IKD
-712 NIPGGHYVIA
+712 NHYVIA
-722 INEFDDVGVLPTE
+722 INEFNNIGVLPTE
-735 DIYTYSLYGLA
+735 DIYTYSLYGALIIA
-746 ILAKKFLPK
+746 KLILP
-755 KGDFDIW
+755 DPDSEFDIW
-762 FDTNTTVGEKFFD
+762 FREHPEVGKKFFD
-775 VSDANNDSPASPGKV
+775 VAKSDETVNIYDSI
-790 NLSDAFEIAKSLLP
+790 EIAKSLLS
-804 KYNNGEYF
+804 KYSNAEYF
-812 AKIKTLMTLI
+812 AKIKDLMASI
-822 DNDDASDKDS
+822 DNDDASDESS

-842 NINKNHKNPFPT
+842 NINKNHKDPFPT
-854 GVVNESVKTAIKNY
+854 GVVNESLKTKIKNY
-868 FFVKKYDGNPNS
+868 FFVKKYDGNPKS
-880 VKIISEV
+880 VKMIAEI

-912 INAGDKQAIIN
+912 ISAGDKQAIIN
-923 TITKTNYQLHDNI
+923 TITQTNYQLHDNI
-936 LIFLYDKDYYKIQYD
+936 LIFLYDKDYYKIQD
-951 EEETT
+951 EKEETA

-976 QPVIKYHLKRRETTH
+976 QPVIKYHLNKKKETTH

-1101 KKVNEDTILSSQQTK
+1101 KKVNEDTVLSSQQTK
-1116 LVDLTIKAS
+1116 LVNLTIKAS

-1173 YSSSATHDGDMFVH
+1173 YSSSATHDGDMFIH

-1195 PSLRGDESIQPPYWV
+1195 PSLRGDESIQPPYWMGDITYKGKM
-1210 SDSEY
+1210 S
-1215 AKRIYPYDVMNNA
+1215 AYDVMPTK
-1228 GDTCKLAD
+1228 GSTCKLAD
-1236 ITSMLYKNSLTKE
+1236 ITNMLYKNSLIKE
-1249 KTPLVIDAIWGMR
+1249 NKPLVIDAIWGMR
-1262 DVDNYIKPKK
+1262 NVDNYIKPKK
-1272 IKYIIIEREPGSRNN
+1272 MKYIIIEREPGSRNN

-1293 IGFSHSSGYLHS
+1293 IDFSHSKGYLHD
-1305 GNGLTS
+1305 GEGLLS
-1311 LGEYSHYTEY
+1311 LGKFNHYTDN
-1321 LQIQWYTS
+1321 LQVKWYDSLGTYI
-1329 KGMPVNNSGH
+1329 NNSAGY
-1339 NFPPANAKYGVIN
+1339 FPPAKAKYGVIDLTKISYTN
-1352 LERLAKEKGTSALQ
+1352 GTSAIE

-1378 DITKQKTQDEF
+1378 NSQSENPGTNYEYIYTDGDGD
-1389 ITKIGGQTVYRRPIF
+1389 KIYRKPIF
-1404 KMAYFLGEDMTEKEF
+1404 KMAYFLGEDMTETDF
-1419 LNNKNYSKGDK
+1419 LNSKNYSSGDE

>member
-21 ITGHDYLTENGNAV
+21 ITGNDYLTENGNAV

-52 NAIGTPDGYYLN
+52 NAIGTPDGHYLN

-120 YGYDLDDIENEI
+120 YGYDLDNIENEI

-146 QFFPLIRDYEDG
+146 QFFPLIRDYEEG

-232 VTYYGPSNEMLI
+232 VTYYGPSNEMLV

-393 FAEITSVESGYQFTG
+393 FAEITSVESDYQFTG

-419 KIKISEKPTYIS
+419 EVNITGKQGYIS

-440 NTIVSDNGV
+440 NAIVSDKGV

-454 NYDIGPAYREFFG
+454 NYDIGPAYRDFFG

-474 GTLSPTDYEMIATDN
+474 GTLSPTDYERIIADN
-489 RSVSNGATLTPEQI
+489 RSVSNGATLTPEQVK
-503 ERFKK
+503 RFKK
-508 YTLAKE
+508 YASAKK
-514 YLEDLVNRIDI
+514 YLEELVNK
-525 TEGDKKLSSDK
+525 TNKKSDEI
-536 KELLNNLKIESLE
+536 ELLNNLKIKNLE
-549 DIDKYFTSKKVLVD
+549 DINQYFTSKKVLVD

-597 NNLIQTFGASDDT
+597 NNLIQTFDILEGDT
-610 INNIEDIGND
+610 VDNIEGLVYDRNI
-620 GIKISTAMKGDDG
+620 IISTVISSKSSYD
-633 SIGHFAKVDVDNKG
+633 INNKG

-663 RYYIVNKT
+663 RYYTSK

-678 LVEDIFENTTN
+678 FVVDQKSTGENPTCIGAIIKIQKKKGIPRDI
-689 ADGTTTKTCV
+689 
-699 DALVTIKKTGNPD
+699 PD
-712 NIPGGHYVIA
+712 NRYIIP

-735 DIYTYSLYGLA
+735 DIYTYSLYGATVIANLV
-746 ILAKKFLPK
+746 LPAE
-755 KGDFDIW
+755 DSEFDIW
-762 FDTNTTVGEKFFD
+762 FNRHKTLGKKFFD
-775 VSDANNDSPASPGKV
+775 VTDKENGTAGKV
-790 NLSDAFEIAKSLLP
+790 NIYDAIEISKSLLSE
-804 KYNNGEYF
+804 YNNAEYF
-812 AKIKTLMTLI
+812 AQIKKLMTLI
-822 DNDDASDKDS
+822 DNDDASNENT

-842 NINKNHKNPFPT
+842 NINKKHKSPFPT
-854 GVVNESVKTAIKNY
+854 GVVNESLKTKIKNY
-868 FFVKKYDGNPNS
+868 FFVKKYDGNPES
-880 VKIISEV
+880 VKMIAEI

-912 INAGDKQAIIN
+912 IKAGDKQAIIN

-951 EEETT
+951 KEETA

-976 QPVIKYHLKRRETTH
+976 QPVIKYHLNKKKETTH

-1019 LDLSQLTDKGFT
+1019 LDLSKLTDEGFT

-1101 KKVNEDTILSSQQTK
+1101 KKVNEDTVLSSQQTK
-1116 LVDLTIKAS
+1116 LVDLIIKAS

-1173 YSSSATHDGDMFVH
+1173 YSSSATQDGDMFVH

-1215 AKRIYPYDVMNNA
+1215 AKRIYPYDVMDDA

-1311 LGEYSHYTEY
+1311 LGESSHYTEY

-1389 ITKIGGQTVYRRPIF
+1389 ITKIDGQTVYRRPIF
-1404 KMAYFLGEDMTEKEF
+1404 KMAYFLGEDMTETEF
-1419 LNNKNYSKGDK
+1419 LNNQNYSKGDK

>member
-1 MADAK
+1 MANAK

-21 ITGHDYLTENGNAV
+21 ITGHEYLTENGNAV
-35 PGTNAGW
+35 SNTDTSW

-52 NAIGTPDGYYLN
+52 NAIGTPDKYYLN

-79 VKKGFMS
+79 VKKGFIS

-107 TVKTAPRYPFFNF
+107 TIKRAPKYPFFNF
-120 YGYDLDDIENEI
+120 YGYDLDDVENKI
-132 FYSGQ
+132 FYAG
-137 EGINGIYLA
+137 EKGINGVYLS
-146 QFFPLIRDYEDG
+146 QFLAPFGAEYQTGNIDG
-158 RVNGRVTY
+158 RIIH
-166 TIPKSY
+166 TIPKSEI
-172 AEKTKTQT
+172 EKRKTQT
-180 NKTILSEI
+180 NKTMLSEL
-188 ERFNGIYELWN
+188 ERFNNIYELWN

-205 LLAERFKKD
+205 VISKRFN
-214 KNDLWIRFNI
+214 KNKYILWSQYNI
-224 VDEVADST
+224 VDEASNST
-232 VTYYGPSNEMLI
+232 VTYYAPSNEMLI
-244 LYVLYCNYLAE
+244 LYIQYCNHLAE

-273 EDLNKNFWVISTIL
+273 EDLNKNFWVISAIL

-317 LGLNSLT
+317 LGLSSLT
-324 GIELLYNGDNELYF
+324 GIELLYNGEDELYF

-367 SHSELSDR
+367 PHSENSDR
-375 KSTTDVYESR
+375 KSTTDVYETR
-385 EELFEATQ
+385 DKLFEATQ
-393 FAEITSVESGYQFTG
+393 FKEIISIASDYESTG

-440 NTIVSDNGV
+440 NAIVADDGV
-449 GFGSI
+449 GFGSV
-454 NYDIGPAYREFFG
+454 NYDISPAYREFFG
-467 NLDITPD
+467 KLDITPD
-474 GTLSPTDYEMIATDN
+474 GTLSPTDYEIIATDN
-489 RSVSNGATLTPEQI
+489 QSVSTGATLTPEQI
-503 ERFKK
+503 ERFNK

-514 YLEDLVNRIDI
+514 YLEGLVNKPN
-525 TEGDKKLSSDK
+525 KKSDEI
-536 KELLNNLKIESLE
+536 ELLNNLKIVSIN
-549 DIDKYFTSKKVLVD
+549 DVGKYFTSKQILID
-563 TSIDTIDTDE
+563 TSIDAIDLDGS
-573 NGAIDTKEFLN
+573 GAINTEEYLA
-584 YANDQIKQIKDFF
+584 YANGQINKIKNYLND
-597 NNLIQTFGASDDT
+597 LIQTCNQQKTVDDLDADNPDADSLT
-610 INNIEDIGND
+610 LEFPVSLGQAEYAD
-620 GIKISTAMKGDDG
+620 GLRNSLQAE
-633 SIGHFAKVDVDNKG
+633 
-647 LKSTLT
+647 
-653 TLQELSEYLN
+653 QELAEYLN
-663 RYYIVNKT
+663 YYYT
-671 NKEYLDV
+671 NKKGAYIYIGV
-678 LVEDIFENTTN
+678 DINLNDSKIT
-689 ADGTTTKTCV
+689 
-699 DALVTIKKTGNPD
+699 LKKVK
-712 NIPGGHYVIA
+712 NIGELGDYDYRIPIH
-722 INEFDDVGVLPTE
+722 EFDKIEMLPSE
-735 DIYTYSLYGLA
+735 DIYSYSLYSCIIIAKSVLSNNEIQQWFEKHEDLGKEFFNIDTRGQSANSVDVYDA
-746 ILAKKFLPK
+746 I
-755 KGDFDIW
+755 
-762 FDTNTTVGEKFFD
+762 
-775 VSDANNDSPASPGKV
+775 
-790 NLSDAFEIAKSLLP
+790 EIARSLLP
-804 KYNNGEYF
+804 KYYNAETF
-812 AKIKTLMTLI
+812 KQVRKLI
-822 DNDDASDKDS
+822 SRIDKDDALNEET
-832 ACVGALAELA
+832 ACVGYLADLVNRAKNNEALS
-842 NINKNHKNPFPT
+842 T
-854 GVVNESVKTAIKNY
+854 TVVNEYTKNKIKEY
-868 FFVKKYDGNPNS
+868 LFVKKYDGDPKT
-880 VKIISEV
+880 VKMVSEI

-894 LIEIAKMAQPI
+894 LIEIAKLAQPT
-905 RDRKGYE
+905 RDREGYE
-912 INAGDKQAIIN
+912 ITSAHSQGLIK
-923 TITKTNYQLHDNI
+923 TITETNYQLHDNI
-936 LIFLYDKDYYKIQYD
+936 LIFLYDEDYYRIHSEG
-951 EEETT
+951 EEGTEEHSKNT
-956 TNSGEAGLY
+956 GLY
-965 VDVTDGFYKTN
+965 VDVTDGFYTTS
-976 QPVIKYHLKRRETTH
+976 QPVIKYHLDNKADTTH
-991 FLFIPR
+991 LLFVPR
-997 TDLIGGEIIELR
+997 ADLIGGEIIELR

-1019 LDLSQLTDKGFT
+1019 LDLSKLTKNGFET
-1031 QMKTTNSR
+1031 MKTTNSR

-1069 DISTLG
+1069 DISSLG
-1075 HTDNPFKD
+1075 QDGNPFKD

-1093 CQYFKPTM
+1093 CQYFKPIT
-1101 KKVNEDTILSSQQTK
+1101 KKVNEDTVLSSKQTK
-1116 LVDLTIKAS
+1116 LVNLRIKAS
-1125 MICKAENINDN
+1125 MICKAENIHDN

-1144 TESKLNN
+1144 TESKVNN

-1162 FGAAQRHNLVF
+1162 FGAAQRNNLVF
-1173 YSSSATHDGDMFVH
+1173 YSSPATHDGDMFVH
-1187 SPSQLLLS
+1187 HPSQMLLS
-1195 PSLRGDESIQPPYWV
+1195 PSLRGDESIQGPYWV

-1215 AKRIYPYDVMNNA
+1215 AKKTSPYDVMSNA

-1311 LGEYSHYTEY
+1311 LGDYDHYTNS
-1321 LQIQWYTS
+1321 LQVQWYTS
-1329 KGMPVNNSGH
+1329 EGKPVSNRGG
-1339 NFPPANAKYGVIN
+1339 NFPPVNAKYGVIN
-1352 LERLAKEKGTSALQ
+1352 FEQFANEEGSSALQ

-1378 DITKQKTQDEF
+1378 DITNKNTQKEF
-1389 ITKIGGQTVYRRPIF
+1389 ITTVGGQTVYRRPIF

>member
-1 MADAK
+1 MANAK

-21 ITGHDYLTENGNAV
+21 ITGHEYLTENGNAV
-35 PGTNAGW
+35 SNTDTSW

-52 NAIGTPDGYYLN
+52 NAIGTPDKYYLN

-79 VKKGFMS
+79 VKKGFIS

-107 TVKTAPRYPFFNF
+107 TIKRAPKYPFFNF
-120 YGYDLDDIENEI
+120 YGYDLDDVENKI
-132 FYSGQ
+132 FYAG
-137 EGINGIYLA
+137 EKGINGVYLS
-146 QFFPLIRDYEDG
+146 QFLAPFGAEYQTGNIDG
-158 RVNGRVTY
+158 RIIH
-166 TIPKSY
+166 TIPKSEI
-172 AEKTKTQT
+172 EKRKTQT
-180 NKTILSEI
+180 NKTMLSEL
-188 ERFNGIYELWN
+188 ERFNNIYELWN

-205 LLAERFKKD
+205 VISKRFN
-214 KNDLWIRFNI
+214 KNKYILWGQYNI
-224 VDEVADST
+224 VDEASNST
-232 VTYYGPSNEMLI
+232 VTYYAPSNEMLI
-244 LYVLYCNYLAE
+244 LYIQYCNHLAE

-301 DVVRQLIAKV
+301 DVVRQLIAKI

-317 LGLNSLT
+317 LGLSSLT
-324 GIELLYNGDNELYF
+324 GIEMLYNGEDELYF

-367 SHSELSDR
+367 PHSENSDR
-375 KSTTDVYESR
+375 KSTTDVYETR
-385 EELFEATQ
+385 DELFEAIQ
-393 FAEITSVESGYQFTG
+393 FNEIISPKADYKSTG

-440 NTIVSDNGV
+440 NAIVADDGV
-449 GFGSI
+449 GFGSV
-454 NYDIGPAYREFFG
+454 NYDISPAYREFFG
-467 NLDITPD
+467 KLDITPD
-474 GTLSPTDYEMIATDN
+474 GTLSPTDYEIIATDN
-489 RSVSNGATLTPEQI
+489 QSVSTGATLTPEQI
-503 ERFKK
+503 ERFNK

-514 YLEDLVNRIDI
+514 YLEGLVNKPN
-525 TEGDKKLSSDK
+525 KKSDEI
-536 KELLNNLKIESLE
+536 ELLKNLKIEKIN
-549 DIDKYFTSKKVLVD
+549 DVGKYFTSKQILID
-563 TSIDTIDTDE
+563 TSID
-573 NGAIDTKEFLN
+573 AIDLDGSGTINTEEYLT
-584 YANDQIKQIKDFF
+584 YANGQINKIKNYLND
-597 NNLIQTFGASDDT
+597 LIQTCNQQKTVDDLDADNPDADSLT
-610 INNIEDIGND
+610 LEFPVSLGQAEYAD
-620 GIKISTAMKGDDG
+620 GLRNSLQAE
-633 SIGHFAKVDVDNKG
+633 
-647 LKSTLT
+647 
-653 TLQELSEYLN
+653 QELAEYLN
-663 RYYIVNKT
+663 YYYT
-671 NKEYLDV
+671 NKKGAYIYIGV
-678 LVEDIFENTTN
+678 DINLNDSKIT
-689 ADGTTTKTCV
+689 
-699 DALVTIKKTGNPD
+699 LKKVK
-712 NIPGGHYVIA
+712 NIGELGDYDYRIPIH
-722 INEFDDVGVLPTE
+722 EFDKIEMLPSE
-735 DIYTYSLYGLA
+735 DIYSYSLYSC
-746 ILAKKFLPK
+746 IIIAKKILPSNNAIQEWFTDHLELGK
-755 KGDFDIW
+755 EFFDIEGI
-762 FDTNTTVGEKFFD
+762 TMNTVD
-775 VSDANNDSPASPGKV
+775 LQDAI
-790 NLSDAFEIAKSLLP
+790 EIARSLLP
-804 KYNNGEYF
+804 KYYN
-812 AKIKTLMTLI
+812 AKTFKQVRKLISRI
-822 DNDDASDKDS
+822 DNDDALNEKTACISDLADLVNRAKNNE
-832 ACVGALAELA
+832 ALS
-842 NINKNHKNPFPT
+842 T
-854 GVVNESVKTAIKNY
+854 GVVNEYTKNKIKEY
-868 FFVKKYDGNPNS
+868 LFVKKYDGDPKT
-880 VKIISEV
+880 VKMVSEI

-894 LIEIAKMAQPI
+894 LIEIAKLAQPT
-905 RDRKGYE
+905 RDREGYE
-912 INAGDKQAIIN
+912 ITSAHSQGLIK
-923 TITKTNYQLHDNI
+923 TITETNYQLHDNI
-936 LIFLYDKDYYKIQYD
+936 LIFLYDEDYYRIYSEGQEGTD
-951 EEETT
+951 EHSKNT
-956 TNSGEAGLY
+956 GLY
-965 VDVTDGFYKTN
+965 VAVTDGFYTTS
-976 QPVIKYHLKRRETTH
+976 QPVIKYHLDNKADTTH
-991 FLFIPR
+991 LLFVPR
-997 TDLIGGEIIELR
+997 ADLIGGEIIELR

-1019 LDLSQLTDKGFT
+1019 LDLSKLTKNGFET
-1031 QMKTTNSR
+1031 MKTTNSR

-1069 DISTLG
+1069 DIRSLG
-1075 HTDNPFKD
+1075 QDGNPFKD

-1093 CQYFKPTM
+1093 CQYFKPTT
-1101 KKVNEDTILSSQQTK
+1101 KKVNEDTVLSSKQTK
-1116 LVDLTIKAS
+1116 LVNLRIKAS
-1125 MICKAENINDN
+1125 MICKAENIHDN

-1144 TESKLNN
+1144 TESKVDN

-1162 FGAAQRHNLVF
+1162 FGAAQRNNLVF
-1173 YSSSATHDGDMFVH
+1173 YSSPATHDGDMFVH

-1195 PSLRGDESIQPPYWV
+1195 PSLRGDESIQGPYWV

-1215 AKRIYPYDVMNNA
+1215 AKKTSPYDVMSNA

-1311 LGEYSHYTEY
+1311 LGDYDHYTNS
-1321 LQIQWYTS
+1321 LQVQWYTS
-1329 KGMPVNNSGH
+1329 EGKPVSNRGG
-1339 NFPPANAKYGVIN
+1339 NFPPVNAKYGVIN
-1352 LERLAKEKGTSALQ
+1352 FEQFANEEGSSALQ

-1378 DITKQKTQDEF
+1378 DITNKNTQKEF
-1389 ITKIGGQTVYRRPIF
+1389 ITTVGGQTVYRRPIF
-1404 KMAYFLGEDMTEKEF
+1404 KMAYFLGEDMTETEF